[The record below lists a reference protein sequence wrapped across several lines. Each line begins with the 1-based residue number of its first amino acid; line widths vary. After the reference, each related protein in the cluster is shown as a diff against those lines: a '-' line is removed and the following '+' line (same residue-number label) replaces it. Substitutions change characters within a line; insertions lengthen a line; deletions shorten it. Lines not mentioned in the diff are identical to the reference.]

1 MVVTIT
7 NNFTNND
14 SVRSTVGAE
23 LYQSAELLVYRDEPK
38 PKLAQKR
45 RNVSYFPVVL
55 IKTHLH
61 FQDLTEDEHDAIWY
75 KKRDYANMKQEC
87 IPIVKLVMRGKYD
100 GDDNER
106 CFRGLE
112 YRTIEGSN
120 KRRLNKCKAIQ
131 AVLVAQDNYGN
142 DYDTIRTEYSKI
154 AVVPQEEAHILA
166 LEDAKEAME
175 IYVTDIMKMNNPL
188 AA

>member
-7 NNFTNND
+7 NNISNND
-14 SVRSTVGAE
+14 SVRSTVAE
-23 LYQSAELLVYRDEPK
+23 LYQSPELLVCRDEPK
-38 PKLAQKR
+38 PKLVQKR
-45 RNVSYFPVVL
+45 RNVSYLPLVM
-55 IKTHLH
+55 IKAHLH
-61 FQDLTEDEHDAIWY
+61 FQDISEEEHDAVWY
-75 KKRDYANMKQEC
+75 KKHDYARMKQEC
-87 IPIVKLVMRGKYD
+87 IPLVKLVMKGRYT

-112 YRTIEGSN
+112 YRTVEGSN

-131 AVLVAQDNYGN
+131 SVLVAQDNYGN
-142 DYDTIRTEYSKI
+142 DYDAIRTEYRKMSE
-154 AVVPQEEAHILA
+154 VPQEEAYILG

-175 IYVTDIMKMNNPL
+175 IYVTDMMKMNNPL